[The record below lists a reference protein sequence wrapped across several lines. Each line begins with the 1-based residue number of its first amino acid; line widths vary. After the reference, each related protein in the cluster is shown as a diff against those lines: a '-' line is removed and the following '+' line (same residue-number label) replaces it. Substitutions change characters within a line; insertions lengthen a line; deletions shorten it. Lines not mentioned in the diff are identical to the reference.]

1 MIDSAPRTTDC
12 SRWVHYLA
20 VLTVCATLP
29 LLVLGAEV
37 TTRGV
42 GMVDPKGFR
51 WPWEILALLGQ
62 GDNAA
67 NSALVIEL
75 THRQFGFLVGIL
87 AIGLCAGLWLTASGP
102 KRWLGLAVL
111 AAVVAQGLLGRYRV
125 DLNAL
130 FGSTLAL
137 IHGCFAQLV
146 LALMVSTALVTS
158 RMWSARHEQPE
169 PPDPLCLAPTGPN
182 MTAQGNA
189 LGTNALKG
197 QDNRSATLAVSALQ
211 ALFACGVR
219 LPRALP
225 WAVLF
230 RPVGAQSQTESST
243 GAGNRFADLRLRH
256 WSLVV
261 TLLVF
266 LQILLGAIIRH
277 KQLALGL
284 RAHFVVAFVVVAAV
298 VWLWKLAHDSADRL
312 SPRTAGLLTGLV
324 AFQVFLGLETWLSK
338 LVVTWPGTLE
348 RVEPFALPA
357 ELIRSAHYL
366 VGALIFATSVAT
378 ALLAHRQ
385 IQWQARTAPS
395 EKAEAALGGV
405 T

>member
-1 MIDSAPRTTDC
+1 MIDSAARTTDC
-12 SRWVHYLA
+12 PRWVHYLA
-20 VLTVCATLP
+20 VLMVCATLP
-29 LLVLGAEV
+29 LLLLGAEV

-42 GMVDPKGFR
+42 GMVDPRGFR
-51 WPWEILALLGQ
+51 WPWEIFALLGQ

-75 THRQFGFLVGIL
+75 THRLFGFLVGIL
-87 AIGLCAGLWLTASGP
+87 AIGLCVGLFIKASGW
-102 KRWLGLAVL
+102 KRWLGAAAL

-146 LALMVSTALVTS
+146 FAFLVSIALWTS
-158 RMWSARHEQPE
+158 RVWR
-169 PPDPLCLAPTGPN
+169 DGPR
-182 MTAQGNA
+182 
-189 LGTNALKG
+189 LPG
-197 QDNRSATLAVSALQ
+197 QDA
-211 ALFACGVR
+211 
-219 LPRALP
+219 
-225 WAVLF
+225 
-230 RPVGAQSQTESST
+230 
-243 GAGNRFADLRLRH
+243 RLRH
-256 WSLVV
+256 GSLAVAF
-261 TLLVF
+261 LVF
-266 LQILLGAIIRH
+266 VQIVLGAVIRH
-277 KQLALGL
+277 KELALGL
-284 RAHFVVAFVVVAAV
+284 RAHLLFAFVVVAAV
-298 VWLWKLAHDSADRL
+298 IWLAKSAYDSADRASL
-312 SPRTAGLLTGLV
+312 GAAGLLCVLV
-324 AFQVFLGLETWLSK
+324 AVQLFLGLETWLSK
-338 LVVTWPGTLE
+338 LVVTWPGTFE